1 MSTYYLPT
9 FRSVPLGRAWP
20 EEVGAAWAGGG
31 PTPAKATRLWAATT
45 RSDLVRKP
53 FTTCSSPSSAFR
65 SDVLL
70 ASLSC
75 DSQNYHSK
83 KACPR
88 PVPTEPEPAGLGAT
102 AVSMRGAR
110 PPWSLRAV
118 PDSTG
123 RPRPGSTRL
132 GRTPH
137 PPAPVRGQRCTGAPA
152 TWPEARAPQSRPGA
166 SVRPRPGSPGAAAPR
181 SPVRAQSPAP
191 EPRAPRRS
199 AAQSPGPGRLRALRS
214 GRRGSAES
222 GPRWLGS
229 WGDRKD
235 GEEVGEGFLR

>member
-20 EEVGAAWAGGG
+20 EEVGAAWAGGE

-102 AVSMRGAR
+102 AVSMWGAR

-137 PPAPVRGQRCTGAPA
+137 PSTPVRGQRCTGAPA

-166 SVRPRPGSPGAAAPR
+166 SVGPRPGSPGELRLGPLCAHKARRQNPAPRGVRPRRAPGRGGFARCAPAAA
-181 SPVRAQSPAP
+181 
-191 EPRAPRRS
+191 
-199 AAQSPGPGRLRALRS
+199 AAQSRGRA
-214 GRRGSAES
+214 G
-222 GPRWLGS
+222 
-229 WGDRKD
+229 
-235 GEEVGEGFLR
+235 

>member
-20 EEVGAAWAGGG
+20 EEVGAAWAGGE

-102 AVSMRGAR
+102 AVSMRGLGRPGPFGLYPTAR
-110 PPWSLRAV
+110 AGPVLVPPVLGGPPPQPRSG
-118 PDSTG
+118 DSSA
-123 RPRPGSTRL
+123 REPPRPGLKRGRPSPVPGRRWGPGRGAQVSCAPVPCARTKP
-132 GRTPH
+132 GARTPR
-137 PPAPVRGQRCTGAPA
+137 PAAFG
-152 TWPEARAPQSRPGA
+152 RA
-166 SVRPRPGSPGAAAPR
+166 
-181 SPVRAQSPAP
+181 
-191 EPRAPRRS
+191 EPRAG
-199 AAQSPGPGRLRALRS
+199 AASRAALRPPRQ
-214 GRRGSAES
+214 RR
-222 GPRWLGS
+222 
-229 WGDRKD
+229 
-235 GEEVGEGFLR
+235 VGAALVR

>member
-20 EEVGAAWAGGG
+20 EEVGAAWAGGE
-31 PTPAKATRLWAATT
+31 PTPAKAPRLWAATT

-132 GRTPH
+132 GRTPPQPRSGDSGARE
-137 PPAPVRGQRCTGAPA
+137 PPRPGLKRGAPVPSRGVGGAPA
-152 TWPEARAPQSRPGA
+152 G
-166 SVRPRPGSPGAAAPR
+166 
-181 SPVRAQSPAP
+181 
-191 EPRAPRRS
+191 EPR
-199 AAQSPGPGRLRALRS
+199 
-214 GRRGSAES
+214 
-222 GPRWLGS
+222 
-229 WGDRKD
+229 
-235 GEEVGEGFLR
+235 